1 MTEAFNYQAETEKLP
16 AHFQAPKAAAKTEK
30 ISLGLDDLKDLITA
44 AVAQAV
50 KHSQESSA
58 KIIAEAMLEA
68 RKPYVDPRQ
77 KQNEEMMREQMR
89 EVNERINHEIEL
101 SKSNC
106 PHLQGSNALSEF
118 QGQLGSFVLH
128 QLDTG
133 EVIGICTNC
142 QKIIRST
149 NDGDDGRPDDRQ
161 FFARKSANRLSR
173 AGQRTFR
180 DPTKVQLAR

>member
-1 MTEAFNYQAETEKLP
+1 MPSNETTKS
-16 AHFQAPKAAAKTEK
+16 EK
-30 ISLGLDDLKDLITA
+30 ISLSTDELKDLITTA
-44 AVAQAV
+44 I
-50 KHSQESSA
+50 SSA
-58 KIIAEAMLEA
+58 ITQSNQASAKVIADAMLEA

-77 KQNEEMMREQMR
+77 EANEKAMRESMR
-89 EVNERINHEIEL
+89 MVQDRINKEIEA
-101 SKSNC
+101 SKNTC

-149 NDGDDGRPDDRQ
+149 NDGQDGRPNDSQ
-161 FFARKSANRLSR
+161 WFNKKSANRLSR
-173 AGQRTFR
+173 AGQRVFR
-180 DPTKVQLAR
+180 DPTKAQLAR

>member
-1 MTEAFNYQAETEKLP
+1 MPNEGMKS
-16 AHFQAPKAAAKTEK
+16 EK
-30 ISLGLDDLKDLITA
+30 ISLSLDDLKDIVSSA
-44 AVAQAV
+44 IASAVSQSQA
-50 KHSQESSA
+50 SSA
-58 KIIAEAMLEA
+58 KIIADAMLEA

-77 KQNEEMMREQMR
+77 VENEKAMRDSMR
-89 EVNERINHEIEL
+89 IAQDRINREIEA
-101 SKSNC
+101 SKETC

-149 NDGDDGRPDDRQ
+149 NDGKDGRPNDQQ
-161 FFARKSANRLSR
+161 FFSKKSANRLSR
-173 AGQRTFR
+173 AGQRVFR
-180 DPTKVQLAR
+180 DPTKAQLAR

>member
-1 MTEAFNYQAETEKLP
+1 MPNE
-16 AHFQAPKAAAKTEK
+16 APKSEK
-30 ISLGLDDLKDLITA
+30 ISLSLDDLKDIVSSA
-44 AVAQAV
+44 IASAVSQSQA
-50 KHSQESSA
+50 SSA
-58 KIIAEAMLEA
+58 KIIADAMLEA

-77 KQNEEMMREQMR
+77 LENEKAMRESMR
-89 EVNERINHEIEL
+89 AVNERINREIEL
-101 SKSNC
+101 SKETC

-149 NDGDDGRPDDRQ
+149 NDGKEGRPDDRQ
-161 FFARKSANRLSR
+161 FFNKKSANRLSR
-173 AGQRTFR
+173 AGQRVFR
-180 DPTKVQLAR
+180 DPTKAQLAR

>member
-1 MTEAFNYQAETEKLP
+1 MTEAVSYSAESEKMQT
-16 AHFQAPKAAAKTEK
+16 HFQPKAVAKTEK
-30 ISLGLDDLKDLITA
+30 ISLGLDDLKELITS

-50 KHSQESSA
+50 AHSQESSA

-89 EVNERINHEIEL
+89 DVQERINREIEA
-101 SKSNC
+101 SKASC

-118 QGQLGSFVLH
+118 QGQLGSFILH
-128 QLDTG
+128 QLDTT
-133 EVIGICTNC
+133 EVIGICSNC

-149 NDGDDGRPDDRQ
+149 NDGKDGRPDDTQ
-161 FFARKSANRLSR
+161 YFMRKSANRLSR
-173 AGQRTFR
+173 AGQRQFR
-180 DPTKVQLAR
+180 DPTKAQLAR